1 MKVDF
6 EGMVT
11 LIHEYQ
17 IKGATAR
24 VEQKEEELTV
34 ASRCLLLLHQDD
46 SEARKLAQD
55 ILDMAEKLKA
65 T

>member
-11 LIHEYQ
+11 LIHDYQ
-17 IKGATAR
+17 IKGAIAR
-24 VEQKEEELTV
+24 VEQKEQELIDART
-34 ASRCLLLLHQDD
+34 ARQMLQQDD

>member
-1 MKVDF
+1 MEVDF

-11 LIHEYQ
+11 LIHNSQ
-17 IKGATAR
+17 IKVATAR
-24 VEQKEEELTV
+24 VEQKEEELIHART
-34 ASRCLLLLHQDD
+34 ARQMLQQDD